1 MSTLK
6 ADTIV
11 ASDGSS
17 PVTLTKQSAAKAWVD
32 FDGTGTVSVKASLN
46 NSSITDNGTGDY
58 TNNFSSSFDSVN
70 YTHVAGGAQGATLID
85 AITASSSEISIYN
98 LSNALVDR
106 STVCLVHHG
115 DLA

>member
-1 MSTLK
+1 MSTLEVSNLN
-6 ADTIV
+6 DGTTTV
-11 ASDGSS
+11 ATTFITNGS
-17 PVTLTKQSAAKAWVD
+17 AKAWVD

-58 TNNFSSSFDSVN
+58 TNNFSNAFGSVN
-70 YTHVAGGAQGATLID
+70 YTHVAGGAQGATLVD

-98 LSNALVDR
+98 LSNASVDR
-106 STVCLVHHG
+106 ATVSLVHHG